1 MRKDFKGREF
11 LRYCDGGNVSPYLR
25 RLPEELN
32 MYLLEFKEHNSLLK
46 KI

>member
-11 LRYCDGGNVSPYLR
+11 LRYCDGGNVFFYFR
-25 RLPEELN
+25 RLFEEFN
-32 MYLLEFKEHNSLLK
+32 MYFLEFKEYNFFLK